1 MQGIVVWAASAV
13 KTRKAPPLIHQK
25 MGPKLWSV
33 AVSVLLAGVLIGLVP
48 GVGHG
53 QPVIDEF
60 SFPAGAAISVV
71 AAPGMNRQSETLV
84 ARLQVTSDTN
94 YSIKVTV
101 EPDAAGWGLVSM
113 NDAGHSFI
121 ASWDDWG
128 LGFDVAITEQET
140 DGVGPPSNIP
150 CAAPVLGE
158 WCMGTVAWQH
168 NVASPGD
175 VETNEWYVHV
185 RLVLVDEED
194 KTAGYDE
201 FHDNARFVSLPS
213 GESRVVDV
221 MVVVAEE

>member
-60 SFPAGAAISVV
+60 SFPASAAISVV

-94 YSIKVTV
+94 YSIEVTV

-121 ASWDDWG
+121 ESWNDWG

>member
-101 EPDAAGWGLVSM
+101 EPDAAWWELVSM

-121 ASWDDWG
+121 ESSDDWG
-128 LGFDVAITEQET
+128 LGFDVAITEQAT
-140 DGVGPPSNIP
+140 DEVGPPSNIP
-150 CAAPVLGE
+150 CAPPVLGE
-158 WCMGTVAWQH
+158 WCMGTVEWQH
-168 NVASPGD
+168 SVASGT
-175 VETNEWYVHV
+175 ETNEWYVHV

-194 KTAGYDE
+194 KTAGYNE